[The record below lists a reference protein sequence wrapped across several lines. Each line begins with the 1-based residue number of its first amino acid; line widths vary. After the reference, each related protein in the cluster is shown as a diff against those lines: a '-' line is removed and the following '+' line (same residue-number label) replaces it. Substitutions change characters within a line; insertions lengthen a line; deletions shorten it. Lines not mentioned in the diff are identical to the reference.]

1 MKRFDKRIK
10 GTKER
15 PRLVVTRTL
24 SSVYAQIIDDEAG
37 NTIFGI
43 SSKSL
48 KEGRGNKIVAE
59 KVGELLAEKV
69 LKLVIKKVVFDRAGK
84 IYHGRIKAVA
94 DGARKKG
101 LEF

>member
-24 SSVYAQIIDDEAG
+24 NSIYAQVIDDEAG
-37 NTIFGI
+37 NTILGI

-48 KEGRGNKIVAE
+48 KSGRGNKEIAE
-59 KVGELLAEKV
+59 KVGELVAEKAIT
-69 LKLVIKKVVFDRAGK
+69 LGIKKVVFDRAGK